1 MCNPKGTVHFI
12 VNPGSTERCGTC
24 DRRKG
29 MCFLRNHAISPPT
42 ISVGGGAGGN
52 GKGPGKGKGQGK
64 GTFVREVSPQE
75 PKGPRQ
81 EPINAEVEKLKATV
95 AKLQGELMAKA
106 VAGAPVA
113 GLAPAVAGLLKS
125 PADIDKELAGME
137 GEAGASADLVR
148 KQLLAARE
156 AGVLREEDAEV
167 GRLRKEIAGLDNMD
181 DVQEA
186 KDRKQARLDHLVE
199 TRRLAKPLSSRIR
212 DVEDLC
218 ERRAKAVTKAKADG
232 EECTRELVE
241 AQKRADEAAQE
252 VQNREEKLQEAEVT
266 RAELYKQ
273 KADEAAGRGDPGT
286 HDGDGQGKLAP
297 ELAAA
302 AEAVLKKLSAEGL
315 GFDPGAL
322 GILRAV
328 LTTAKLGNTTSP
340 PGESSVPPGKAGA
353 AAGSSDGVD
362 QDMPDVDA
370 MAALAEF
377 LAADDGKGGEGQQ
390 DREKKFL
397 QVLRSSRKERTGP
410 Y

>member
-75 PKGPRQ
+75 PKGPRE

-125 PADIDKELAGME
+125 PADIDKELAFME

-167 GRLRKEIAGLDNMD
+167 GRLRKEITGLDNMD

-186 KDRKQARLDHLVE
+186 KDRKQARL
-199 TRRLAKPLSSRIR
+199 S
-212 DVEDLC
+212 
-218 ERRAKAVTKAKADG
+218 
-232 EECTRELVE
+232 
-241 AQKRADEAAQE
+241 
-252 VQNREEKLQEAEVT
+252 
-266 RAELYKQ
+266 
-273 KADEAAGRGDPGT
+273 
-286 HDGDGQGKLAP
+286 
-297 ELAAA
+297 
-302 AEAVLKKLSAEGL
+302 
-315 GFDPGAL
+315 
-322 GILRAV
+322 
-328 LTTAKLGNTTSP
+328 
-340 PGESSVPPGKAGA
+340 
-353 AAGSSDGVD
+353 
-362 QDMPDVDA
+362 
-370 MAALAEF
+370 
-377 LAADDGKGGEGQQ
+377 
-390 DREKKFL
+390 
-397 QVLRSSRKERTGP
+397 
-410 Y
+410 